1 MTAKQ
6 IPQHI
11 SQQFQ
16 HELED
21 IRSRVLEMG
30 GLVEQQLTQALE
42 ALAKHDVGLA
52 EIVATSDYKV
62 NSLEVILDEECTE
75 IIARRQPAASDL
87 RLILAV
93 IRIIID
99 LERVGDEAEKIG
111 RMVIRLSDLDSSHS
125 YYVGVLAMGQHVREM
140 LNAALNAFARMD
152 SKEALQI
159 AQQEP
164 RIDQEYDATMRQL
177 ITYMMED
184 PRSITRSLDIVWI
197 ARALERISDHA
208 ANICESVI
216 YLVEGK
222 DIRHTHY
229 ETDGVVSAEVLSN
242 SLSKP

>member
-1 MTAKQ
+1 MTAQQ

-30 GLVEQQLTQALE
+30 GLVEQQLTEALE
-42 ALAKHDVGLA
+42 ALAKHNLGLA
-52 EIVATSDYKV
+52 ETVATSDHKV
-62 NSLEVILDEECTE
+62 DILEVRLDEECTE

-93 IRIIID
+93 IRIITD

-111 RMVIRLSDLDSSHS
+111 RMVIQLLEIEGSNS

-152 SKEALQI
+152 SREALQI

-164 RIDQEYDATMRQL
+164 RIDREYDATMRQL

-184 PRSITRSLDIVWI
+184 PRNITRSLDVVWI

-222 DIRHTHY
+222 DIRHTNY
-229 ETDGVVSAEVLSN
+229 EADGIVSAEV
-242 SLSKP
+242 

>member
-6 IPQHI
+6 LPQHI

-16 HELED
+16 YELED

-42 ALAKHDVGLA
+42 ALAKHDLGLA
-52 EIVATSDYKV
+52 ETVATSDYKV
-62 NSLEVILDEECTE
+62 NALEVILDGECTE

-93 IRIIID
+93 IRIITD
-99 LERVGDEAEKIG
+99 LERMGDEAEKVG
-111 RMVIRLSDLDSSHS
+111 RMVTRLSDLDRSHS

-152 SKEALQI
+152 SREALQI

-184 PRSITRSLDIVWI
+184 PRSITRSLDVVWI

-222 DIRHTHY
+222 DIRHTNY
-229 ETDGVVSAEVLSN
+229 ETEGM
-242 SLSKP
+242 

>member
-16 HELED
+16 HELEG

-30 GLVEQQLTQALE
+30 GLVEQQLTEALE
-42 ALAKHDVGLA
+42 ALAKHDLGLA
-52 EIVATSDYKV
+52 ETVATSDHKV
-62 NSLEVILDEECTE
+62 DILEVRLDGECTE

-93 IRIIID
+93 IRIITD

-111 RMVIRLSDLDSSHS
+111 RMVIHLLEIEGSNS

-152 SKEALQI
+152 SREALQI

-164 RIDQEYDATMRQL
+164 RIDREYDATMRQL

-184 PRSITRSLDIVWI
+184 PRSISRSLDIVWI

-222 DIRHTHY
+222 DIRHTNY
-229 ETDGVVSAEVLSN
+229 EADGIVSAEVLSN
-242 SLSKP
+242 SLPKP

>member
-16 HELED
+16 HELEG

-30 GLVEQQLTQALE
+30 GLVEQQLTEALE
-42 ALAKHDVGLA
+42 ALAKHDLGLA
-52 EIVATSDYKV
+52 ETVATSDHKV
-62 NSLEVILDEECTE
+62 DILEVRLDEECTE

-93 IRIIID
+93 IRIITD

-111 RMVIRLSDLDSSHS
+111 RMVIQLLEIEGSNS
-125 YYVGVLAMGQHVREM
+125 YYMGVLAMGQHVREM

-152 SKEALQI
+152 SKEALRI

-164 RIDQEYDATMRQL
+164 RIDREYDATMRQL

-184 PRSITRSLDIVWI
+184 PRNITRSLDVVWI

-229 ETDGVVSAEVLSN
+229 ETEGIVSTEVLNN
-242 SLSKP
+242 SLSQP

>member
-30 GLVEQQLTQALE
+30 GLVEQQLTEALE
-42 ALAKHDVGLA
+42 ALAKHDLGLA
-52 EIVATSDYKV
+52 ETVATSDHKV
-62 NSLEVILDEECTE
+62 DILEVRLDGECTE

-93 IRIIID
+93 IRIITD
-99 LERVGDEAEKIG
+99 LERVGD
-111 RMVIRLSDLDSSHS
+111 
-125 YYVGVLAMGQHVREM
+125 
-140 LNAALNAFARMD
+140 
-152 SKEALQI
+152 EALQI

-164 RIDQEYDATMRQL
+164 RIDREYDATMRQL

-184 PRSITRSLDIVWI
+184 PRSITRSLDVVWI

-229 ETDGVVSAEVLSN
+229 ETEGIVSAEVLSN
-242 SLSKP
+242 SSLPKP

>member
-30 GLVEQQLTQALE
+30 GLVEQQLTEALE
-42 ALAKHDVGLA
+42 ALAKHDLGLA
-52 EIVATSDYKV
+52 ETVATSDHKV
-62 NSLEVILDEECTE
+62 DILEVRLDGECTE

-93 IRIIID
+93 IRIITD

-111 RMVIRLSDLDSSHS
+111 RMVIHLLEIEGSNS

-152 SKEALQI
+152 SREALQI
-159 AQQEP
+159 
-164 RIDQEYDATMRQL
+164 
-177 ITYMMED
+177 
-184 PRSITRSLDIVWI
+184 
-197 ARALERISDHA
+197 
-208 ANICESVI
+208 
-216 YLVEGK
+216 
-222 DIRHTHY
+222 
-229 ETDGVVSAEVLSN
+229 
-242 SLSKP
+242 

>member
-1 MTAKQ
+1 
-6 IPQHI
+6 
-11 SQQFQ
+11 
-16 HELED
+16 
-21 IRSRVLEMG
+21 
-30 GLVEQQLTQALE
+30 VEQQLTEALE
-42 ALAKHDVGLA
+42 ALAKHDLGLA
-52 EIVATSDYKV
+52 ETVATSDHKV
-62 NSLEVILDEECTE
+62 DILEVRLDEECTE

-93 IRIIID
+93 IRIITD

-111 RMVIRLSDLDSSHS
+111 RMVIHLLEIEGSNS
-125 YYVGVLAMGQHVREM
+125 YYVGVLAMGQHVQEM

-152 SKEALQI
+152 SREALQI

-164 RIDQEYDATMRQL
+164 RIDREYDATMRQL

-184 PRSITRSLDIVWI
+184 PRSITRSLDVVWI

-222 DIRHTHY
+222 DIRHTNY
-229 ETDGVVSAEVLSN
+229 EADGIVSTEV
-242 SLSKP
+242 

>member
-42 ALAKHDVGLA
+42 ALAKHDLSLA
-52 EIVATSDYKV
+52 ETVATSDHKIDI
-62 NSLEVILDEECTE
+62 LEVRLDEECTE

-93 IRIIID
+93 IRIITD
-99 LERVGDEAEKIG
+99 LERMGDEAENVG
-111 RMVIRLSDLDSSHS
+111 WMVTRLSDLDSSHS

-152 SKEALQI
+152 SREALQI

-164 RIDQEYDATMRQL
+164 RIDRECDATMRQL

-184 PRSITRSLDIVWI
+184 PRSISRILNVIWI
-197 ARALERISDHA
+197 TRALERISDHA

-222 DIRHTHY
+222 DIRHTNY
-229 ETDGVVSAEVLSN
+229 EADGIVGAEV
-242 SLSKP
+242 

>member
-30 GLVEQQLTQALE
+30 GLVEQQLTEALE
-42 ALAKHDVGLA
+42 ALAKHDLGLA
-52 EIVATSDYKV
+52 ETVATSDHKV
-62 NSLEVILDEECTE
+62 DILEVRLDGECTE

-93 IRIIID
+93 IRIITD
-99 LERVGDEAEKIG
+99 LERIGDEAEKIG
-111 RMVIRLSDLDSSHS
+111 RMGIHLLEIEGSNS

-152 SKEALQI
+152 SREALQI

-164 RIDQEYDATMRQL
+164 RIDREYDATMRQL

-184 PRSITRSLDIVWI
+184 PRSITRSLDVVWI

-222 DIRHTHY
+222 DIRHTNY
-229 ETDGVVSAEVLSN
+229 EADGVVSAEV
-242 SLSKP
+242 

>member
-30 GLVEQQLTQALE
+30 GLVEQQLTEALE
-42 ALAKHDVGLA
+42 ALAKHDLGLA
-52 EIVATSDYKV
+52 ETVATSDHKV
-62 NSLEVILDEECTE
+62 DILEVRLDEECTE

-93 IRIIID
+93 IRIITD

-111 RMVIRLSDLDSSHS
+111 RMVIHLLEIEGSNS
-125 YYVGVLAMGQHVREM
+125 YYVGVLAMGQHVQEM
-140 LNAALNAFARMD
+140 LKAALNAFARMD
-152 SKEALQI
+152 SREALQI

-164 RIDQEYDATMRQL
+164 RIDREYDATMRQL

-184 PRSITRSLDIVWI
+184 PRSITRSLDVVWI

-222 DIRHTHY
+222 DIRHTNY
-229 ETDGVVSAEVLSN
+229 EADEIVSTEV
-242 SLSKP
+242 

>member
-16 HELED
+16 HQLED

-30 GLVEQQLTQALE
+30 GLVEQQLTEALE
-42 ALAKHDVGLA
+42 ALAKHDLGLA
-52 EIVATSDYKV
+52 ETVATSDHKV
-62 NSLEVILDEECTE
+62 DILEVRLDGECTE

-93 IRIIID
+93 IRIITD
-99 LERVGDEAEKIG
+99 LERIGDEAEKIG
-111 RMVIRLSDLDSSHS
+111 RMGIHLLEIEGSNS

-152 SKEALQI
+152 SREALQI

-164 RIDQEYDATMRQL
+164 RIDREYDATMRQL

-184 PRSITRSLDIVWI
+184 PRSITRSLDVVWI

-222 DIRHTHY
+222 DIRHTNY
-229 ETDGVVSAEVLSN
+229 EADGVVSAEV
-242 SLSKP
+242 

>member
-16 HELED
+16 HELEG

-30 GLVEQQLTQALE
+30 GLVEQQLTEALE
-42 ALAKHDVGLA
+42 ALAKHDLGLA
-52 EIVATSDYKV
+52 ETVATSDHKV
-62 NSLEVILDEECTE
+62 DILEVRLDEECTE

-93 IRIIID
+93 IRIITD

-111 RMVIRLSDLDSSHS
+111 RMVIHLLEIEGSNS
-125 YYVGVLAMGQHVREM
+125 YYVGVLAMGQHVQEM
-140 LNAALNAFARMD
+140 LKAALNAFARMD
-152 SKEALQI
+152 SREALQI

-164 RIDQEYDATMRQL
+164 RIDREYDATMRQL

-184 PRSITRSLDIVWI
+184 PRSITRSLDVVWI

-222 DIRHTHY
+222 DIRHTNY
-229 ETDGVVSAEVLSN
+229 EADEIVSTEV
-242 SLSKP
+242 

>member
-16 HELED
+16 HELEG

-30 GLVEQQLTQALE
+30 GLVEQQLTEALE
-42 ALAKHDVGLA
+42 ALVKHDLGLA
-52 EIVATSDYKV
+52 ETVATSDHKV
-62 NSLEVILDEECTE
+62 DIFEVRLDEECTE

-93 IRIIID
+93 IRIITD

-111 RMVIRLSDLDSSHS
+111 RMVIQLLEIEGSNS

-152 SKEALQI
+152 SKEALRI

-164 RIDQEYDATMRQL
+164 RIDREYDATMRQL

-184 PRSITRSLDIVWI
+184 PRNITRSLDVVWI

-222 DIRHTHY
+222 DIRHTNY
-229 ETDGVVSAEVLSN
+229 EADGIVSAEVLSN
-242 SLSKP
+242 SLPKP